1 MQTIF
6 RRKNRA
12 HFPEVAAGTDCGSKI
27 SSVSSQRLG
36 RHRSTRKLLAA
47 ISGLAAIFAFS
58 STGCQSYH
66 SETLPT
72 TSGQQPGLLSPG
84 DTIKVSFTTAPEL
97 NQSQRIEASGKV
109 SLPLVGDVY
118 ASGKTTGQLQA
129 ELTQLY
135 KTQLQNSDVIV
146 TLDTISI
153 PVVVSGEV
161 QKPGKI
167 IFERP
172 ATVLE
177 AIMEAGGFTPYGD
190 PKRISVI
197 RQVNGVQHTQIVN
210 LSPVLH
216 GVPTRVMYVNRGD
229 VIYVRPRYVSF

>member
-6 RRKNRA
+6 RRKIRI
-12 HFPEVAAGTDCGSKI
+12 HFLGAAAGIDYRSNI
-27 SSVSSQRLG
+27 SSVFSQRLG
-36 RHRSTRKLLAA
+36 RNRSTRKLLAT

-66 SETLPT
+66 GETLPSA
-72 TSGQQPGLLSPG
+72 SGEQPGFLSPG
-84 DTIKVSFTTAPEL
+84 DTIKISFTTAPEL
-97 NQSQRIEASGKV
+97 NQSEKIEPSGRV
-109 SLPLVGDVY
+109 TLPLVGDVS
-118 ASGKTTGQLQA
+118 AAGKTTGQLQA

-135 KTQLQNSDVIV
+135 KAQLQNSDVIV
-146 TLDTISI
+146 TLETVAI

-161 QKPGKI
+161 QRPGKI
-167 IFERP
+167 IFERR

-197 RQVNGVQHTQIVN
+197 RQVKGVQHTQIVD
-210 LSPVLH
+210 LSPLLH
-216 GVPTRVMYVNRGD
+216 GVPTGVMYVNRGD
-229 VIYVRPRYVSF
+229 VIYVRPKFISF

>member
-1 MQTIF
+1 MVIYLSSGN
-6 RRKNRA
+6 RRIGRLPN
-12 HFPEVAAGTDCGSKI
+12 I
-27 SSVSSQRLG
+27 SSISSEGLG
-36 RHRSTRKLLAA
+36 RHRSTRKRLAA
-47 ISGLAAIFAFS
+47 ISGLAALFAFFCA
-58 STGCQSYH
+58 GCESYRG
-66 SETLPT
+66 ETLPSA
-72 TSGQQPGLLSPG
+72 SGQPPGLLSPG
-84 DTIKVSFTTAPEL
+84 DTIKISFTTAPEL
-97 NQSQRIEASGKV
+97 NQSEKIEASGRV
-109 SLPLVGDVY
+109 TLPLVGDVS
-118 ASGKTTGQLQA
+118 AAGKTTGQLQS

-146 TLDTISI
+146 TLEAVAI

-161 QKPGKI
+161 QRPGKI

-197 RQVNGVQHTQIVN
+197 RQVNGIQHTQIVD
-210 LSPVLH
+210 LTPVLH

-229 VIYVRPRYVSF
+229 VIYVRPRFISF